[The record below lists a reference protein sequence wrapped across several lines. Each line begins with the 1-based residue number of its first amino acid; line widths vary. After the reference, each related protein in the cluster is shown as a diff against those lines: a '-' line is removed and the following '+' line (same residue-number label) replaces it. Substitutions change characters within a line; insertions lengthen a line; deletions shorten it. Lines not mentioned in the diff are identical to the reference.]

1 MAYQAKRKKKF
12 IEDFELVDENG
23 NVFKT
28 LHIQLDADEMV
39 AKLNRK
45 YTELCRALTETTE
58 IKRKSQSNEE
68 ISDCIEKLGNAVI
81 QMFEAVF
88 GEEDTKTI
96 VSFYDNRYIE
106 MCQEVVPFIK
116 NVVIPRIRKIKRE
129 NQKITLTPYLKHRR

>member
-23 NVFKT
+23 NIFKT
-28 LHIQLDADEMV
+28 LHVQLDADDMV

-45 YTELCRALTETTE
+45 YTELCRVLAETTE

-68 ISDCIEKLGNAVI
+68 ISDCVEKLGNAVI

-116 NVVIPRIRKIKRE
+116 NVVMPRVRKIKKE
-129 NQKITLTPYLKHRR
+129 NQKITLNPYLKHRR